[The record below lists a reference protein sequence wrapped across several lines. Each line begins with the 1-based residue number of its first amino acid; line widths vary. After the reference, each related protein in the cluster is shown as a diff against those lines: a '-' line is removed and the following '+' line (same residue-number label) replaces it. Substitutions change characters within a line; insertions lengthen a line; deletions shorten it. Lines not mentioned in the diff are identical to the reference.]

1 MQGKH
6 KQCRFANYSDAPDEN
21 IDCELGWRQYKHH
34 LIDKNDNVD
43 VFLHTRDPHFD
54 ERAIDLYEPKKHEVE
69 PYFDFDLDKHC
80 VAAHEATGYPVDAAK
95 EHSQRCWSRWYSAH
109 KSIKLKSDYEKENNF
124 KYDWVFLA
132 RFDYLAFEDFIF
144 SDYNTDYFYLPWS
157 NFMGTDRSLYGTKS
171 PDLWFFSDSEKM
183 DKFSEIYLEMKKG
196 VDTIVYDDARAVD
209 GSYIFRMQAYP
220 GSIHTTTKNQLLEME
235 RLGHEMRYV
244 LNMDVDS
251 CGDIV
256 RCAVTRYRKEKYWD
270 YNEETKLYSLKP
282 EYAEHINKETLAEE
296 VSISTRPVNHSK
308 LIPV

>member
-1 MQGKH
+1 
-6 KQCRFANYSDAPDEN
+6 
-21 IDCELGWRQYKHH
+21 
-34 LIDKNDNVD
+34 
-43 VFLHTRDPHFD
+43 
-54 ERAIDLYEPKKHEVE
+54 
-69 PYFDFDLDKHC
+69 
-80 VAAHEATGYPVDAAK
+80 
-95 EHSQRCWSRWYSAH
+95 
-109 KSIKLKSDYEKENNF
+109 
-124 KYDWVFLA
+124 
-132 RFDYLAFEDFIF
+132 
-144 SDYNTDYFYLPWS
+144 
-157 NFMGTDRSLYGTKS
+157 
-171 PDLWFFSDSEKM
+171 
-183 DKFSEIYLEMKKG
+183 MKKG